1 LSYLTAAGG
10 DWFHKEATMDPA
22 PFHTY
27 IVHMKHITAS
37 QARREWFRI
46 LDEVADGETVVIDR
60 KGRRIQIRRVEAP
73 GACAPLPD
81 YTEVLRVREDA
92 TEAHRWG
99 WEWPGEE
106 GGALRPR
113 EDGGS

>member
-1 LSYLTAAGG
+1 MGPAPFTRRR
-10 DWFHKEATMDPA
+10 TVDPA

-37 QARREWFRI
+37 QARRDWFRI

-99 WEWPGEE
+99 WEWSGEE

-113 EDGGS
+113 EDGES

>member
-1 LSYLTAAGG
+1 MAS
-10 DWFHKEATMDPA
+10 A
-22 PFHTY
+22 PCYTY

-37 QARREWFRI
+37 QARRDWFRI

-60 KGRRIQIRRVEAP
+60 KGRRIQIRRVDPP
-73 GACAPLPD
+73 GADAPLPD
-81 YTEVLRVREDA
+81 YTRLLQVREDA

-99 WEWPGEE
+99 WEWSGEE

-113 EDGGS
+113 EDGEP